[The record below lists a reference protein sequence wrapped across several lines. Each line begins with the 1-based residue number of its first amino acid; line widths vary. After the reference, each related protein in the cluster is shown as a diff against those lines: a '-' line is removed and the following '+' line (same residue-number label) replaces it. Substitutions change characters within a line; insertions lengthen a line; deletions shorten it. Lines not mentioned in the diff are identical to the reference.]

1 MLGLFVRVCAAA
13 SLGCVLNIQWVL
25 GGSLPSLLAEVLIE
39 ALFYGHLLVFIL
51 SPPNL
56 LRSNS
61 SSCLARAEQQTEKQW
76 EETSGLVEGCVLE
89 RLHKPHFFRKPG

>member
-1 MLGLFVRVCAAA
+1 MCPEHPVGAGRELTFPLSRGVNRGSFL
-13 SLGCVLNIQWVL
+13 WVSA
-25 GGSLPSLLAEVLIE
+25 G
-39 ALFYGHLLVFIL
+39 FHFI
-51 SPPNL
+51 PPNL

-61 SSCLARAEQQTEKQW
+61 FSCLARAEQQTEKQW